1 MAARPIPSWYPG
13 GEREREKE
21 MDDLLIDS
29 NHFAIDLLKE
39 KENVLMDRFFFV
51 ERYFIFV
58 CGNVPPWLDYVT
70 IVQIMTQDIQRGL
83 FENDWCLLVKLLE
96 IFAIRKKKKEKKFL
110 SIDLVLFT
118 CSQSKRW
125 KERRQHLIRHTQKEE
140 WKVLRRLIRISKAV
154 RKRVKPHKKKRID
167 IRWCFH
173 RAIMIVSFCFSF
185 SSLPLSKWNRK
196 KKKICLDQISR

>member
-1 MAARPIPSWYPG
+1 MCLWI
-13 GEREREKE
+13 
-21 MDDLLIDS
+21 
-29 NHFAIDLLKE
+29 
-39 KENVLMDRFFFV
+39 VFFV

-96 IFAIRKKKKEKKFL
+96 MFAIRKTKKEKKFL

-154 RKRVKPHKKKRID
+154 RKRVKPHKKKKNRHQMVFSPSNYDRFIL
-167 IRWCFH
+167 FFLLLF
-173 RAIMIVSFCFSF
+173 AIKQM
-185 SSLPLSKWNRK
+185 KQE
-196 KKKICLDQISR
+196 KKKIYVWTKSQDNQQELTSRGAFTPP

>member
-96 IFAIRKKKKEKKFL
+96 MFAIRK
-110 SIDLVLFT
+110 T
-118 CSQSKRW
+118 
-125 KERRQHLIRHTQKEE
+125 
-140 WKVLRRLIRISKAV
+140 
-154 RKRVKPHKKKRID
+154 KKKRN
-167 IRWCFH
+167 F
-173 RAIMIVSFCFSF
+173 F
-185 SSLPLSKWNRK
+185 L
-196 KKKICLDQISR
+196 